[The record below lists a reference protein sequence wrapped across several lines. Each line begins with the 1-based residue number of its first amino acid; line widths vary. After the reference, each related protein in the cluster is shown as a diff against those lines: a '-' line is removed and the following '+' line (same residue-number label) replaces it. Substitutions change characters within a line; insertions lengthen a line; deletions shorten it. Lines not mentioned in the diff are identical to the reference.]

1 MCLHGASWEW
11 SQRSSRLAA
20 GCQWTSVWQEGGEG
34 GQKGGGKRGEEG
46 QKGGGKS
53 GEGGQK
59 GGGKRGEGGR
69 REEGKWERVGQEK
82 MGEGK

>member
-34 GQKGGGKRGEEG
+34 G
-46 QKGGGKS
+46 
-53 GEGGQK
+53 
-59 GGGKRGEGGR
+59 GGR
-69 REEGKWERVGQEK
+69 REEGKGERVGREK
-82 MGEGK
+82 MGEGKSQQGSHGGTG